1 MENMQ
6 CNLKF
11 TFRNIGLVA
20 CFRRTFYNKGNAAL
34 KIHKGAVIM
43 TLGEKIAKQRKE
55 LNYTQEQ
62 LADIL
67 GVSRQSISKWESDI
81 AYPETDKL
89 IKLGKLFECSMD
101 YLLREDVTE
110 KQSTEPIEKGTAWD
124 KFKKQFH
131 ERKSKK
137 MIFGMPLYHI
147 GRNANGFFAVG
158 LKAQGV
164 FSIGLMSKGIFSLGF
179 LSLGIVSV
187 GLLSLGL
194 ISAGTFSLGLFAVGS
209 IAIGLYAAGA
219 VSVGIIS
226 FGALSVG
233 YFSSGAFAIGKYV
246 AVGDHAHAMIAIGKS
261 VAEGSIYSHI
271 GDLTTADTKAVV
283 EWLDA
288 NIPFWLCWAKEIFKL
303 YML

>member
-1 MENMQ
+1 
-6 CNLKF
+6 
-11 TFRNIGLVA
+11 
-20 CFRRTFYNKGNAAL
+20 
-34 KIHKGAVIM
+34 M

-89 IKLGKLFECSMD
+89 VKMGKLFECSMD
-101 YLLREDVTE
+101 YLLNEDISE
-110 KQSTEPIEKGTAWD
+110 KQGIQPTDKESLWD
-124 KFKKQFH
+124 KLKLQIH
-131 ERKSKK
+131 ERKSEK

-147 GRNANGFFAVG
+147 GRNAHGFFAIG
-158 LKAQGV
+158 LKARGV
-164 FSIGLMSKGIFSLGF
+164 FSFGLLSRGIFSVGL
-179 LSLGIVSV
+179 LSLGVISI

-194 ISAGTFSLGLFAVGS
+194 ISAGVFSAGLLAVGS
-209 IAIGLYAAGA
+209 IALGLFAAGA
-219 VSVGIIS
+219 ISLGLIS

-233 YFSSGAFAIGKYV
+233 YFSTGALAIGKYA
-246 AVGDHAHAMIAIGKS
+246 AVGDHAHAMIAIGQTVADGS
-261 VAEGSIYSHI
+261 VYSHI
-271 GDLTTADTKAVV
+271 GTLSSADMPRIV

-288 NIPFWLCWAKEIFKL
+288 NVPSWLGWAKEIYKF